1 MSEDKVTYVTY
12 NAGIDGKHL
21 HLGNLVHDYQNPS
34 FYEPYVEK
42 AYTDIKDSPPAWA
55 ERTSLGNYALT
66 LGKGSEQGHAA
77 PQSASHA
84 AAQRYRVA
92 ASEKTTRIEI
102 KDPEDFFREVTLSS
116 PSARRWLSSHL
127 SAAETLAQ
135 WEKPSARRPAIW
147 MLTGLILMQHA
158 TWTSLSSSSSS
169 SSNDAGFVTGKQA
182 PFHPAGV
189 SSLRRLSLSENVK
202 PTFGFRGE
210 GREGTHVEG
219 ATIHETGKYPG
230 TRGWAAQWQRLEFLV
245 GGPERWKAGVKEL
258 VRLKD
263 GVAMVRIDEDAYAG
277 IGGGPERELEEVD
290 FDEAYWDAFVDAID

>member
-34 FYEPYVEK
+34 FYDPYIEK
-42 AYTDIKDSPPAWA
+42 AYTDIEDSPPAWA
-55 ERTSLGNYALT
+55 ERISLGNYALT
-66 LGKGSEQGHAA
+66 LGQGSEQGHAA
-77 PQSASHA
+77 TQSVSDSAS
-84 AAQRYRVA
+84 QRHRVA

-102 KDPEDFFREVTLSS
+102 KDPEEFFQEVTLSS
-116 PSARRWLSSHL
+116 PSAQSWLSSHL
-127 SAAETLAQ
+127 STAETLA
-135 WEKPSARRPAIW
+135 KGKNSTARRPSIW

-158 TWTSLSSSSSS
+158 TWTSLSSSSSK
-169 SSNDAGFVTGKQA
+169 DAGFVTGKQA

-189 SSLRRLSLSENVK
+189 SSIRRLSISENVK
-202 PTFGFRGE
+202 PTFGFRGAGGE
-210 GREGTHVEG
+210 GANVEG

-230 TRGWAAQWQRLEFLV
+230 TRGWAAQWQRVEFLV
-245 GGPERWKAGVKEL
+245 GGPERWKEGVKEL

-263 GVAMVRIDEDAYAG
+263 GVAIVRINEDVYAG
-277 IGGGPERELEEVD
+277 IGGSEKEHEEVE